1 MIGQSTKIKEVK
13 NLIDK
18 VAESDLTV
26 LITGENGVGK
36 ELIAKDIY
44 LKSDRRKKLYYNSL
58 CFASS

>member
-1 MIGQSTKIKEVK
+1 MCIRDRSTRIKEVK

-36 ELIAKDIY
+36 ELICLLYTSACY
-44 LKSDRRKKLYYNSL
+44 SWKK
-58 CFASS
+58 